1 MDKIYE
7 VKKRVKDLVEE
18 RGLSYNYLALKFG
31 KNQTYLQKFVKEKSP
46 KRLDEEFRKYLA
58 LELGVDEQELTDL
71 PIATSSPH
79 INKIGYVQAGVFTE
93 HNQLPPSEWKQVQ
106 CSIPKAFQDKNVFAL
121 GVKGDSMNKVFPA
134 DKTKLICVAIE
145 DYVKYKEVKNGDFI
159 IAERQT
165 PDGMYETT
173 VKRYNKL
180 PDGTIVLEAMST
192 DLQYNNIIIG
202 QDNAEYRIIA
212 VVIKYKVTLKGF

>member
-1 MDKIYE
+1 MDKIFE
-7 VKKRVKDLVEE
+7 IKQRVKNLIDE
-18 RGLSYNYLALKFG
+18 RGISYNSLSLKLG
-31 KNQTYLQKFVKEKSP
+31 KNQTYLHQFLTRPSP
-46 KRLDEEFRKYLA
+46 KRLDEDFRRKLA
-58 LELGVDEQELTDL
+58 IELGVDEQQLTDR
-71 PIATSSPH
+71 IVDKSSSGVH
-79 INKIGYVQAGVFTE
+79 QIGYVQAGVFTE

-106 CSIPKAFQDKNVFAL
+106 CSVPKAFQDKKVFAL

-202 QDNAEYRIIA
+202 QDNAEYRIVA